1 MNLRR
6 VFSVSRIGIKIT
18 LLAICPVLTALAVTF
33 GTLLLLRNQLA
44 ERITESVHDQAR
56 SECAKIAQNVQILCA
71 SVEARNQRELAHGLG
86 VARDFVT
93 QAGGLRLA
101 DETVAWRAI

>member
-6 VFSVSRIGIKIT
+6 VFSVSRVGTQIT

-33 GTLLLLRNQLA
+33 GTLLLLRKQLD
-44 ERITESVHDQAR
+44 RQITESVRSQAR

-71 SVEARNQRELAHGLG
+71 SVEA
-86 VARDFVT
+86 
-93 QAGGLRLA
+93 
-101 DETVAWRAI
+101 